1 MGTHSQRGQV
11 VLEMIWFLIFILGF
25 FVMYLTW
32 GQNAKRTIGHQQES
46 KETLWYKR

>member
-1 MGTHSQRGQV
+1 MEARSQRGQV

-32 GQNAKRTIGHQQES
+32 GQNAKHAIERQQET
-46 KETLWYKR
+46 KESIWYKR